1 MTATPRRLA
10 ANRRRWANPAPIIR
24 VNKRDLTAE
33 EADHIMARFRE
44 VVRRRQ
50 PVIITPDFE
59 VIR

>member
-33 EADHIMARFRE
+33 EADYIKAGFIE
-44 VVRRRQ
+44 ATRRRQ
-50 PVIITPDFE
+50 PIIITPDVE
-59 VIR
+59 VVR